1 MCGIVGFTARQPMS
15 VRVLIDGLKA
25 LEYRGYDSCGIA
37 LRQSDGL
44 MVQKVKGKVAG
55 LEDIVD
61 MSSTGI
67 CGIAHTRW
75 ATHGEPSVLNAH
87 PHQMERVTLV
97 HNGIIE
103 NSEELKHELQDK
115 GYVFVSQTDTE
126 VACAVIDDL
135 SKAYTDKVDILHKA
149 GFILKGSY
157 AFAIMFDD
165 EPESVYA
172 VRRDSPLV
180 LGINDHAS
188 YLASDASAFLS
199 QTSMILDLE
208 ENEVAR
214 LHDGEIEIF
223 DLNCERIKRS
233 PFRSTLS
240 LSDIQK
246 DGYDTFLLKEIHEE
260 PAVIK
265 KTIHHYLQ
273 QSLLDLNET
282 MPDLSSYKRF
292 IFIGCGSAMHAG
304 MIGCRLAG
312 RYARILCSAELASE
326 FRYSDPI
333 LSQDTL
339 CIFVSQSGETAD
351 TLAAMRLCRDRGIDT
366 LAIVN
371 VLGSSLAKEAKYT
384 LYTQAGKEISVATT
398 KAYTS
403 QVCVL
408 ALLVLKKAM
417 QENLLSE
424 TEQNSIEQQLKT
436 LPSLIK
442 DFMNNTNVE
451 RFASHIENAD
461 HAFFIGRGIDYALS
475 LEGSLKL
482 KEVSYLHSEAYA
494 AGELKHGTI
503 ALIENG
509 TPVVALITDPQ
520 LKDKTL
526 SNIKEVQARGACVL
540 LMIREDLYTPSIEA
554 DEVILL
560 PALSD
565 VMQAVAS
572 VVPYQLMAYHVAK
585 KRGCSIDQPRNLA
598 KSVTVE

>member
-37 LRQSDGL
+37 LKQKDDL
-44 MVQKVKGKVAG
+44 LVQKVKGKVSG
-55 LEDIVD
+55 LEEIIDPSI
-61 MSSTGI
+61 TGI

-75 ATHGEPSVLNAH
+75 ATHGEPSVINAH
-87 PHQMERVTLV
+87 PHQMEHVTLV

-103 NSEELKHELQDK
+103 NSEELKQELQSK
-115 GYVFVSQTDTE
+115 GYVFHSQTDTE

-135 SKAYTDKVDILHKA
+135 SKAYTDKIDILHKA

-165 EPESVYA
+165 EPNTIYA
-172 VRRDSPLV
+172 VRKDSPLI
-180 LGINDHAS
+180 LGISDNAS

-199 QTSMILDLE
+199 ETSLIMDLE

-214 LHDGEIEIF
+214 LYNGEIEIY
-223 DLNCERIKRS
+223 DINCALIHRS
-233 PFRSTLS
+233 AYKSTLS

-273 QSLLDLNET
+273 QSLLDLEQT
-282 MPDLSSYKRF
+282 MPDLSSYNRF
-292 IFIGCGSAMHAG
+292 VFIGCGSAMHAG

-312 RYARILCSAELASE
+312 KYARILCSAELASE

-333 LSQDTL
+333 LSADTL

-351 TLAAMRLCRDRGIDT
+351 TLAAMRLCKDKGIDT
-366 LAIVN
+366 LAVVN
-371 VLGSSLAKEAKYT
+371 VLGSSLAKEAKFT

-417 QENLLSE
+417 QENLLS
-424 TEQNSIEQQLKT
+424 IEQQNIMENQLKT
-436 LPSLIK
+436 LPLLIR
-442 DFMNNTNVE
+442 DFMSNTNVE
-451 RFASHIENAD
+451 RFAKHIENAE
-461 HAFFIGRGIDYALS
+461 HAFFIGRGLDYALS

-503 ALIENG
+503 ALIEKG
-509 TPVVALITDPQ
+509 TPVIALITDPM

-554 DEVILL
+554 DETILL

-565 VMQAVAS
+565 IMQAVAS
-572 VVPYQLMAYHVAK
+572 VVPYQLMAYYVAK